1 MVPVI
6 LVQYEYKKIIGMQ
19 QHIPYYQV
27 NFITLSLMLFSGRV
41 VYKSYEKINQEHN
54 IRVIGISVFKNSCSF
69 DYDS

>member
-19 QHIPYYQV
+19 QHITYYQV